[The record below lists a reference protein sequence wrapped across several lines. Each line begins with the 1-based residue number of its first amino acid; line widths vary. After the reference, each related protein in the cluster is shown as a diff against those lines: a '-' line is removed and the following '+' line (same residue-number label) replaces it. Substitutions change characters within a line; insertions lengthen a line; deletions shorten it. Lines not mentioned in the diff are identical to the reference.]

1 MVPDALNGIL
11 CALENSA
18 FGFRVVSVCRGP
30 VAEIP
35 NSLRVIRD
43 SEFLAFV
50 PELRILLFEFGFPSN
65 MSYQRLLQ
73 IESDTAPVLEFCDN
87 IE

>member
-1 MVPDALNGIL
+1 MVPDALDGIL

-18 FGFRVVSVCRGP
+18 FGFRVVAVCRGP

-35 NSLRVIRD
+35 NSLRVIRN

-50 PELRILLFEFGFPSN
+50 PELRILLFEFGFP
-65 MSYQRLLQ
+65 YPAYEVLP
-73 IESDTAPVLEFCDN
+73 TVPVGTWS
-87 IE
+87 